1 MVASWVSQASFS
13 PPGITV
19 AVAKDRAIESY
30 MQVGKGFVVNILR
43 EDNYQKMFRH
53 FLKRFAPGADRFA
66 DVDVISNIAQGG
78 PVLSDSLAFLD
89 CKVSSRLETP
99 DHWIIYG
106 IVENGNVSDL
116 SCKTAVH
123 HRKVANHY

>member
-1 MVASWVSQASFS
+1 
-13 PPGITV
+13 
-19 AVAKDRAIESY
+19 
-30 MQVGKGFVVNILR
+30 
-43 EDNYQKMFRH
+43 MFRH

-66 DVDVISNIAQGG
+66 DVDVISNIAEGG

-123 HRKVANHY
+123 HRKVANHYWPVFVLRVFINHWYHYVQIETIYFEIQLKKI

>member
-1 MVASWVSQASFS
+1 MKFCKLL
-13 PPGITV
+13 IILLFT
-19 AVAKDRAIESY
+19 IEL
-30 MQVGKGFVVNILR
+30 GFNQNIDKFKQL
-43 EDNYQKMFRH
+43 DKLGGNVLLL
-53 FLKRFAPGADRFA
+53 FLKSFAPGADRFA
-66 DVDVISNIAQGG
+66 DVDVVNNIASGG

-89 CKVSSRLETP
+89 CKVSSRLETQ

-106 IVENGNVSDL
+106 TVENGSGSDL

>member
-1 MVASWVSQASFS
+1 MCIRDSA
-13 PPGITV
+13 
-19 AVAKDRAIESY
+19 E
-30 MQVGKGFVVNILR
+30 
-43 EDNYQKMFRH
+43 
-53 FLKRFAPGADRFA
+53 
-66 DVDVISNIAQGG
+66 GG

-106 IVENGNVSDL
+106 IVENGKVSDL

-123 HRKVANHY
+123 HRKVAIHY

>member
-1 MVASWVSQASFS
+1 MCIRDRLYVVTASQGEGSTFRQSAMVASWVSQASFS

-53 FLKRFAPGADRFA
+53 FLKRFAPGADRLA
-66 DVDVISNIAQGG
+66 DVDIINNIAKGG
-78 PVLSDSLAFLD
+78 PYK
-89 CKVSSRLETP
+89 CR
-99 DHWIIYG
+99 
-106 IVENGNVSDL
+106 
-116 SCKTAVH
+116 
-123 HRKVANHY
+123 HRRSYATHYSFHYSHSKLP

>member
-1 MVASWVSQASFS
+1 
-13 PPGITV
+13 
-19 AVAKDRAIESY
+19 
-30 MQVGKGFVVNILR
+30 
-43 EDNYQKMFRH
+43 MFRH

-66 DVDVISNIAQGG
+66 DVDVILNIAAGG
-78 PVLSDSLAFLD
+78 PVLADSLAYLD
-89 CKVSSRLETP
+89 CKDFSRQETQ
-99 DHWIIYG
+99 DQWIIYG

>member
-1 MVASWVSQASFS
+1 MEISSFQ
-13 PPGITV
+13 
-19 AVAKDRAIESY
+19 SY
-30 MQVGKGFVVNILR
+30 LIILFVVLIIISIFV
-43 EDNYQKMFRH
+43 FRH

-66 DVDVISNIAQGG
+66 DIDVISNIAKGG

>member
-1 MVASWVSQASFS
+1 
-13 PPGITV
+13 
-19 AVAKDRAIESY
+19 
-30 MQVGKGFVVNILR
+30 MQVGKSFVVNILR

-66 DVDVISNIAQGG
+66 DVDIISNIAEGG

>member
-1 MVASWVSQASFS
+1 
-13 PPGITV
+13 
-19 AVAKDRAIESY
+19 
-30 MQVGKGFVVNILR
+30 MQVGEGFVVNILR

-53 FLKRFAPGADRFA
+53 FLKRFAPGADRFS
-66 DVDVISNIAQGG
+66 DVDIISNIAEGG

-106 IVENGNVSDL
+106 IVENGKVSDL
-116 SCKTAVH
+116 SSKTAVH
-123 HRKVANHY
+123 HRKVGNHY

>member
-1 MVASWVSQASFS
+1 
-13 PPGITV
+13 
-19 AVAKDRAIESY
+19 
-30 MQVGKGFVVNILR
+30 
-43 EDNYQKMFRH
+43 
-53 FLKRFAPGADRFA
+53 
-66 DVDVISNIAQGG
+66 
-78 PVLSDSLAFLD
+78 VLSDSLAFLD

>member
-1 MVASWVSQASFS
+1 
-13 PPGITV
+13 
-19 AVAKDRAIESY
+19 
-30 MQVGKGFVVNILR
+30 
-43 EDNYQKMFRH
+43 MFRH

-66 DVDVISNIAQGG
+66 DVDVVNNIATGG

-106 IVENGNVSDL
+106 IVKNGSVSDL

-123 HRKVANHY
+123 HRKVANHYWHEFWLNISTPLGITYWIKEYYILKIKRWNFCKLQYFY